1 MLFAKNENDDIMI
14 AARDN
19 SIIDITG
26 GVYDDYIDALE
37 VA

>member
-26 GVYDDYIDALE
+26 GVYDDCIDALE